1 MKRTRANEVQK
12 QEILNKLHD
21 LETSEGIPNKGMQ
34 ADIEFHCSIYE
45 STNNMLLA
53 NLKHFVKA
61 LIKEKHRILGGESP
75 RNVRVHRKIAEA
87 IVNQKA
93 SDAFDAT
100 TELLRLK
107 KITKQGSRI
116 FNQNTSEDFI
126 VTMVKY

>member
-1 MKRTRANEVQK
+1 MKRTRAKEVQK

-61 LIKEKHRILGGESP
+61 LIKENHRILGGESP
-75 RNVRVHRKIAEA
+75 SHVRVHRKIAEA